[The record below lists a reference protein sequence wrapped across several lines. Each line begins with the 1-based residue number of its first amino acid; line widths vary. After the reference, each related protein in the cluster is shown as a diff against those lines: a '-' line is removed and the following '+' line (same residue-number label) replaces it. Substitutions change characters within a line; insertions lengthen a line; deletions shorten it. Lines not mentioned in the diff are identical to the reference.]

1 MGHPPMMRLGAGGG
15 PWMPFGAG
23 PSPGGGSNIAGP
35 WPPTHSVKEA
45 LKGLETE
52 FDILDLLLGQLVS
65 AVSVRGT
72 PAAGMDTLSIS
83 EMFDRGYASLNRMR
97 GFRVALILKLFG
109 GNSSSSAA
117 STSAQSAPPAD
128 AGAAG
133 TKGPQQQK

>member
-23 PSPGGGSNIAGP
+23 PSSGGGNMVGA
-35 WPPTHSVKEA
+35 WPTTSVKEA

-52 FDILDLLLGQLVS
+52 FDIMDLLLGQLVS

-83 EMFDRGYASLNRMR
+83 EMFDRGYTSLNRMR

-109 GNSSSSAA
+109 GNSSSSA

-128 AGAAG
+128 AGAAAG
-133 TKGPQQQK
+133 TKGPHQQK